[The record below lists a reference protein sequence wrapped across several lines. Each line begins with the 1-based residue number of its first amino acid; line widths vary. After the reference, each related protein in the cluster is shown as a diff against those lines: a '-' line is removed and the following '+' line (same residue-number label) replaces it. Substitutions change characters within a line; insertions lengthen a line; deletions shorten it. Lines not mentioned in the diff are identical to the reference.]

1 MNREGGREGGRMMR
15 RKKKKKD
22 IGRKR
27 EDKKIK
33 TAEQE
38 GKLSKTRPNEK
49 DE

>member
-1 MNREGGREGGRMMR
+1 MMGE
-15 RKKKKKD
+15 KKKKD

-49 DE
+49 DEWKIHQGHRMF

>member
-1 MNREGGREGGRMMR
+1 MNREGGRERERMMGE
-15 RKKKKKD
+15 KKKD

>member
-1 MNREGGREGGRMMR
+1 MMGE
-15 RKKKKKD
+15 KKKKD

>member
-1 MNREGGREGGRMMR
+1 MNREGGREGGRMM
-15 RKKKKKD
+15 KKMD
-22 IGRKR
+22 IARKR
-27 EDKKIK
+27 EDKKIR